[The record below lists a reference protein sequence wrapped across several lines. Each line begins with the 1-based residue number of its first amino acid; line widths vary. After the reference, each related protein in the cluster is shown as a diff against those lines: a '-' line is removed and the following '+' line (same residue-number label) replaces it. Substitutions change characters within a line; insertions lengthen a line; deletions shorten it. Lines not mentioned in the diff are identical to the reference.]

1 MKYDMH
7 VPTHF
12 SERKPLSLES
22 WVNYIPSEV
31 SDSGIDS
38 WLPVLYCMH
47 GDLIFAIF
55 SIAEGLLL

>member
-12 SERKPLSLES
+12 SERKPLSLGS
-22 WVNYIPSEV
+22 WVNYIPGEV

-38 WLPVLYCMH
+38 
-47 GDLIFAIF
+47 
-55 SIAEGLLL
+55 